1 MANVGQYIGA
11 RYVTKIYENSLDPSS
26 AEWEASTA
34 YEPLTMVTYNN
45 SSYLSKKEVP
55 NTVGDPSSNPE
66 YWIVTGA
73 YNGQIAYLQD
83 QIDELKT
90 GFVTP
95 EMFGA
100 AGDGLAND
108 TAAVQS
114 AFSSSVDTVILNGN
128 YRIEDTLFVTGKKN
142 IIGSGSILAYLPGV
156 DPNEYIIAFGASS
169 LGVAGEVFEGLV
181 EGIAIIGKSGNINY
195 GLSFTNAQNVTVR
208 GITMDFTDANCHNKF
223 IFFGRNVNV
232 APDNSNKENYI
243 VEGSLF
249 ISDPVPG
256 SGNNACETIS
266 FADGHSHI
274 TIKDNII
281 LYCKDDAVGLHLC
294 TDIKVL
300 NNYIYSYSG
309 RILGTWIQNCI
320 VDGNTIEVEPNIQ
333 CQGIQFAYELGGNST
348 VNDNIRVVNNVVD
361 YTGTT
366 SADVQYGIRMQGVKN
381 SLISGNRLKTGNGYQ
396 ARLALENQP
405 VTAYTPTF
413 IFSENNEIC
422 NNDVTDIFVAILTA
436 SPLDQHLPNVF
447 HDNIIHRIYS
457 KSGIY
462 NYSRNN
468 TVVSDLRTFDA
479 NTLEYS
485 FSESKRVPD
494 INFTYHGTLS
504 NAAQAMLCNG
514 YPTYRFSSD
523 AKLEP
528 AFIFRLFTQIALTGA
543 NYYTIKLY
551 KNTSLIATINK
562 QNESI
567 DYTSIA
573 AADRVMNEGDYIYA
587 TIQITGTVPSPAP
600 DYVQIGLFEEYL
612 NNC

>member
-1 MANVGQYIGA
+1 MAEARQYIGA
-11 RYVTKIYENSLDPSS
+11 RYVTKVYENTLDPSS
-26 AEWEASTA
+26 AEWEAGTA
-34 YEPLTMVTYNN
+34 YEPLTLVTYNN
-45 SSYLSKKEVP
+45 SSYLSKKDVP
-55 NTVGDPSSNPE
+55 AAVGNPSANPD

-73 YNGQIAYLQD
+73 YNGQIAYLQN
-83 QIDELKT
+83 QIDEIKE

-100 AGDGLAND
+100 VGDGSADD
-108 TAAVQS
+108 TAAVQA
-114 AFSSSVDTVILNGN
+114 AFNSSINTIIMNNQYKITG
-128 YRIEDTLFVTGKKN
+128 TLFVIGKKN
-142 IIGSGSILAYLPGV
+142 IKGAGAIIAYLPGTAP
-156 DPNEYIIAFGASS
+156 DEYIIAFGASS

-181 EGIAIIGKSGNINY
+181 EGITIIGKTGNINY
-195 GLSFTNAQNVTVR
+195 GLSFTNAQNVIVR
-208 GITMDFTDANCHNKF
+208 GITMDFSAANCHNKF

-232 APDNSNKENYI
+232 APDNSNKQNYI
-243 VEGSLF
+243 VESSLF
-249 ISDPVPG
+249 ISDAVPG
-256 SGNNACETIS
+256 SSRNACETIS

-281 LYCKDDAVGLHLC
+281 LNCKDDAVGLHLC

-333 CQGIQFAYELGGNST
+333 CQGIQFAYESGGNGT
-348 VNDNIRVVNNVVD
+348 FNDNIRIVNNVVD

-366 SADVQYGIRMQGVKN
+366 STDVQYGIRLQGVKN
-381 SLISGNRLKTGNGYQ
+381 SLISGNKLKTDNGYQ
-396 ARLALENQP
+396 ARLTIENQP

-422 NNDVTDIFVAILTA
+422 NNDVSDIFVAILNA
-436 SPLDQHLPNVF
+436 SPLAEFKPNVI

-457 KSGIY
+457 KSGLY

-468 TVVSDLRTFDA
+468 TVVADLRTFDA

-494 INFTYHGTLS
+494 INFVFHGSLS
-504 NAAQAMLCNG
+504 NNAQAMLCNG
-514 YPTYRFSSD
+514 FPTYRFSSD
-523 AKLEP
+523 AKLESS
-528 AFIFRLFTQIALTGA
+528 FVLSLFARIALTGA

-562 QNESI
+562 QGDSI
-567 DYTSIA
+567 DYASINA
-573 AADRVMNEGDYIYA
+573 SDKVMHEGDYIYA

-600 DYVQIGLFEEYL
+600 DYVEIGLFNEYL